1 MGHDTVRSLMA
12 QCDLPRLEARML
24 LEHVLERSRSWLL
37 AHDTDALPADR
48 VERFRLM
55 ARRRVAGEPMAYLV
69 GEREFMGHVFA
80 LTPDVLIP
88 RPDTEVLVETALEAL
103 ARCASDARVLDL
115 GTGSGAIAVS
125 IALALPSAQVTAADI
140 SAAALDVARGNA
152 HRLGATNVQC
162 LQSDWYDA
170 LPEGSRFDVIVSNPP
185 YIAQDDPHLDRGD
198 LRFEPRQA
206 LTDEGDG
213 LTDLRRIAEGASH
226 HLRQGG
232 VLWMEH
238 GWHQAPAVRTMLAA
252 LGFIEV
258 ASRQDLSGIERIS
271 GGRWGRAYN

>member
-1 MGHDTVRSLMA
+1 MRSVMA

-24 LEHVLERSRSWLL
+24 LEHVLERPRSWLL

-48 VERFRLM
+48 VDRFRHM
-55 ARRRVAGEPMAYLV
+55 ARRRAAGEPMAYLV

-88 RPDTEVLVETALEAL
+88 RSDTEVLVETALGAL

-115 GTGSGAIAVS
+115 GTGSGAIAIS
-125 IALALPSAQVTAADI
+125 IALARPTAQVIAADI
-140 SAAALDVARGNA
+140 STAALDVARDNA
-152 HRLGATNVQC
+152 RSLGATNVQC
-162 LQSDWYDA
+162 LQSDWYEA
-170 LPEGSRFDVIVSNPP
+170 LPEGSRFDAIVSNPP

-206 LTDEGDG
+206 LTDEHDG
-213 LTDLRRIAEGASH
+213 LTDLRLIAEGARH
-226 HLRQGG
+226 YLRQGG

-238 GWHQAPAVRTMLAA
+238 GWHQAAAVRAMLVA
-252 LGFIEV
+252 LGFIDV

-271 GGRWGRAYN
+271 GGRLGRAYN